1 MVLATQ
7 DVRLGWIRA
16 MVADMA
22 ERLPALSVAVPC
34 CPQAFAQVEEHT
46 NVLLEEARLH
56 VVSHAGRDSG
66 GPLLLLELLL
76 LMLM

>member
-1 MVLATQ
+1 MVLAPW

-16 MVADMA
+16 MVADVA

-46 NVLLEEARLH
+46 NVLLEEARVH
-56 VVSHAGRDSG
+56 VVSHAKRDG
-66 GPLLLLELLL
+66 DGQMLLLELLL
-76 LMLM
+76 LV